1 LKKVLIINPFGIG
14 DCLFTTPVIASIK
27 DRFPGVFI
35 GYWSNLRVEEV
46 LEDNPKVDRVFA
58 LSRGDLKKIFLKSKK
73 QGFKALIDLWR
84 EIKNEGFDV
93 ALDYSLDHRY
103 GLFCKLAGINKRIGF
118 NYKGRGRFLSTKVL
132 LLGYQSRHVVDYD
145 LDLLR
150 VEGIV
155 PSRSSLETGV
165 SEVAKADAGKLLRE
179 QGIRDNDSFVAVAPC
194 AGTSWGLK
202 GSLKHWPAQ
211 NYAKLIDTLINSFQV
226 KVVIL
231 GDSSEARQVQGIIRK
246 LHQLPVDLVGETSL
260 KVLAAII
267 QRSKLLVT
275 NDGGPLHIAVAL
287 GTKSVSF
294 FGPTDPFVYGP
305 YPMNR
310 ARHIVLKAGIE
321 CSPCYNKFSLD
332 QCKRNK
338 NCLKRITPQM
348 ALVAIQLLLRSTLK
362 AGG

>member
-1 LKKVLIINPFGIG
+1 MKKVLIINPFGIG

-27 DRFPGVFI
+27 DRFHGVFV
-35 GYWSNLRVEEV
+35 GYWSNLRVKEI
-46 LEDNPKVDRVFA
+46 LEDNPKIDRVFA
-58 LSRGDLKKIFLKSKK
+58 LSRGDLKKLFFKSKK
-73 QGFKALIDLWR
+73 QGFKALIHLWR
-84 EIKNEGFDV
+84 EIREEGFDV

-118 NYKGRGRFLSTKVL
+118 NYKGRGRFLTKKVL

-155 PSRSSLETGV
+155 PSRSNLEAGV
-165 SEVAKADAGKLLRE
+165 SQVAKAEARKLLGE
-179 QGIRDNDSFVAVAPC
+179 QGIQDQDPFLAVAPC
-194 AGTSWGLK
+194 AGTSWGEK

-211 NYAKLIDTLINSFQV
+211 NYAKLIDSLINSFQL

-231 GDSSEARQVQGIIRK
+231 GDSAEARQVQAIIHK
-246 LHQLPVDLVGETSL
+246 LHQKPVNLVGKTSQ
-260 KVLAAII
+260 KVLSAII

-287 GTKSVSF
+287 GTKTVSF

-310 ARHIVLKAGIE
+310 SRHIVLKAGIE

-338 NCLKRITPQM
+338 NCLKKITPQM
-348 ALVAIQLLLRSTLK
+348 ALVAIELLLKSPLK
-362 AGG
+362 VE

>member
-1 LKKVLIINPFGIG
+1 MKKVLIINPFGIG

-27 DRFPGVFI
+27 DRFHGVFV
-35 GYWSNLRVEEV
+35 GYWSNLRVKEI
-46 LEDNPKVDRVFA
+46 LEDNPKIDRVFA
-58 LSRGDLKKIFLKSKK
+58 LSRGDLKKLFFKSKK
-73 QGFKALIDLWR
+73 QGFKALIHLWR
-84 EIKNEGFDV
+84 EIREEGFDV

-118 NYKGRGRFLSTKVL
+118 NYKGRGRFLTKKVL

-155 PSRSSLETGV
+155 PSRSNLEAGV
-165 SEVAKADAGKLLRE
+165 SKAARADAGKLLRE
-179 QGIRDNDSFVAVAPC
+179 QGIQDGDSVLAVAPC
-194 AGTSWGLK
+194 AGTSWGDQ
-202 GSLKHWPAQ
+202 GALKHWPVQ
-211 NYAKLIDTLINSFQV
+211 NYAKLIDSLINSFQV

-231 GDSSEARQVQGIIRK
+231 GDSTEARQIQAIIGK
-246 LHQLPVDLVGETSL
+246 LHQKPVNLVGGTSL

-287 GTKSVSF
+287 GTKTVSF

-310 ARHIVLKAGIE
+310 SKHIVLKTGLE
-321 CSPCYNKFSLD
+321 CSPCYNRFKLKD
-332 QCKRNK
+332 CRRKK
-338 NCLKRITPQM
+338 DCLNRITPQK
-348 ALVAIQLLLRSTLK
+348 ALEAVEKLLH
-362 AGG
+362 